1 MLVRK
6 SYLTLLVLLLT
17 LSGGHNSAY
26 AHGDD
31 DHSQEA
37 KTTAATIVTTDAPQR
52 LADGSLLVPKAV
64 QRRLGLRTIQV
75 RSSTLSASVE
85 LNGTVL
91 ADPATGGIIQAPF
104 MGAVQPGPKGMP
116 IAGRKVIKGDI
127 LVYLRP
133 VSSAIDRG
141 NQQAQRAELD
151 ALITIAQQK
160 LTRYEQ
166 IANTIPRQ
174 DIDTVRIEY
183 AALQKRRN
191 AVAAS
196 IDEVLPLRAPASGVL
211 SSIKSILAGQIVDAR
226 ETLFEVIDPKRLV
239 VEALA
244 YDPAISSILQ
254 SASALAG
261 ESTVPL
267 QFTGS
272 GYQLREQALPL
283 LFRVLPSATSLAVG
297 QRLNVIVRTSNGI
310 RGIALPRQAL
320 VKGNAGELTVWVH
333 TDAERFVVR
342 RIRIQ
347 PLDAQSV
354 AVVDGLHESDRV
366 VTEGASLLSQVR

>member
-37 KTTAATIVTTDAPQR
+37 KTTAATIVTTEAPQR
-52 LADGSLLVPKAV
+52 LADGSLFVPKAV
-64 QRRLGLRTIQV
+64 QRRLGLRTVQV

-116 IAGRKVIKGDI
+116 MAGRKVIKGDI

-211 SSIKSILAGQIVDAR
+211 SSTKSILAGQIVDAR

-354 AVVDGLHESDRV
+354 AVVDGLHERDRV
-366 VTEGASLLSQVR
+366 VTEGASLLAQVR

>member
-191 AVAAS
+191 SVAAS

-211 SSIKSILAGQIVDAR
+211 SSTKSILAGQIVDAR

-261 ESTVPL
+261 ESAVPL

>member
-116 IAGRKVIKGDI
+116 MAGRKVIKGDI

-211 SSIKSILAGQIVDAR
+211 SSTKSILAGQIVDAR

-261 ESTVPL
+261 ESVVPL
-267 QFTGS
+267 QFMGS

>member
-37 KTTAATIVTTDAPQR
+37 NTTAATIVTTEAPQR
-52 LADGSLLVPKAV
+52 LADGSLFVPKAV
-64 QRRLGLRTIQV
+64 QRRLGLRTVQV

-191 AVAAS
+191 SVAAS

-211 SSIKSILAGQIVDAR
+211 SSTKSILAGQIVDAR

>member
-191 AVAAS
+191 SVAAS
-196 IDEVLPLRAPASGVL
+196 IDEVLPLRAPAY
-211 SSIKSILAGQIVDAR
+211 KQ
-226 ETLFEVIDPKRLV
+226 
-239 VEALA
+239 
-244 YDPAISSILQ
+244 YPAIC
-254 SASALAG
+254 
-261 ESTVPL
+261 
-267 QFTGS
+267 
-272 GYQLREQALPL
+272 
-283 LFRVLPSATSLAVG
+283 
-297 QRLNVIVRTSNGI
+297 
-310 RGIALPRQAL
+310 
-320 VKGNAGELTVWVH
+320 
-333 TDAERFVVR
+333 
-342 RIRIQ
+342 
-347 PLDAQSV
+347 
-354 AVVDGLHESDRV
+354 
-366 VTEGASLLSQVR
+366 

>member
-116 IAGRKVIKGDI
+116 MAGRKVIKGDI

-211 SSIKSILAGQIVDAR
+211 SSTKSILAGQIVDAR

>member
-191 AVAAS
+191 SVAAS

-211 SSIKSILAGQIVDAR
+211 SSTKSILAGQIVDAR

>member
-211 SSIKSILAGQIVDAR
+211 SSTKSILAGQIVDAR